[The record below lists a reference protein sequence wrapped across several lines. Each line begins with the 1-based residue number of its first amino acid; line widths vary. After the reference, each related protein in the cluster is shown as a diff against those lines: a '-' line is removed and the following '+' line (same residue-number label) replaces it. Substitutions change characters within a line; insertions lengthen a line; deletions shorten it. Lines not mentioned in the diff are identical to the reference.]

1 MVGML
6 SKNWQGLVWAA
17 AEHGLSPFTDDL
29 PLHFPSVRL
38 GPEGLQQRL
47 VNPMPAQSLL
57 SRGAFP
63 GCHRA
68 GTQQALTI
76 IWKDSEGTGGN
87 KSEWSEWGS

>member
-1 MVGML
+1 ML
-6 SKNWQGLVWAA
+6 SKSWQSLVRAV

-38 GPEGLQQRL
+38 GPEGLQQRP
-47 VNPMPAQSLL
+47 VNAMSAQSLL

-68 GTQQALTI
+68 GMQQALTT
-76 IWKDSEGTGGN
+76 IWKDSGGASGN
-87 KSEWSEWGS
+87 KSEWGEWGG